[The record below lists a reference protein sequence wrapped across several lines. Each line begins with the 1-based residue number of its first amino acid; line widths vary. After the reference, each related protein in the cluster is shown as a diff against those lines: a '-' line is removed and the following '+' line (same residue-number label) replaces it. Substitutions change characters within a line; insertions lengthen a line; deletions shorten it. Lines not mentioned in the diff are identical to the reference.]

1 MHEGWNMVV
10 AFLSS
15 GGDGH
20 HLFRDIYLILDGF
33 FTHVCSIRMFHRSRR
48 ISGSHL
54 RSEAKRLDN
63 MVACIKAVQEFRMRG
78 RILSENN
85 HTMGPLVYQPLPHGQ
100 QAKRAPR
107 ARPTRV
113 LTTAPRPPSDS
124 RRRISTSPRSR
135 WNSRRC

>member
-1 MHEGWNMVV
+1 MEHGGCFSFVWRRRPPP
-10 AFLSS
+10 LS
-15 GGDGH
+15 GY
-20 HLFRDIYLILDGF
+20 LFNPRRV